1 MAFENDEM
9 KNLQKLVK
17 SSLIEINKLKLEL
30 VKVKNENS
38 SLKNNDDLAKLKFK
52 HDGDLSNLKLEHEG
66 LLAKLKSKHVE
77 DLKNKEDEI
86 DSLKI
91 KLNTIS
97 ENTQSEIIDL
107 KKSFNE
113 QLSKKDSKIN
123 GLYDDITDFKKK
135 LSETGDQLESKSY
148 LVLSQKNE
156 IEKLSNQIVDLKK
169 LNESL
174 IKMKESLEVDF
185 NNFKNLELDEVNTKL
200 KNALNE
206 VSDKET
212 KIQSI
217 SNDLKISENELTS
230 LRREFEEYKHNVSK
244 TEVKLAAALNSV
256 EEKTTEMEKLNL
268 KIESQREI
276 ITDLKTNLVNKD
288 SLIALQREIDNK
300 DLAIKEKDVQ
310 IKTLKEQS
318 VSKEDFNQV
327 QNELSKK
334 ELQIKRLNE
343 VKDLF
348 FELSDKEPVTSILDE
363 DIVNNVSDD
372 DSYLLELN
380 EIKKDLEEAKE
391 NNLKLQSID
400 ASTSSNDELNTL
412 KKEIEGYK
420 SSIEELEK
428 IKVIYEK
435 LTAPQLKD
443 LTSIQSQ
450 IYQLLPDEPMDTLA
464 IKDYMNEV
472 AFENLTFGNAKNI
485 LKSLEKKGYV
495 EGSVNDQDITFW
507 KKLVKE
513 E

>member
-52 HDGDLSNLKLEHEG
+52 HDDDLSNLKLEHEG
-66 LLAKLKSKHVE
+66 LLAKLKSKHIE

-91 KLNTIS
+91 KLSTIS
-97 ENTQSEIIDL
+97 DNTQSEIIDL

-230 LRREFEEYKHNVSK
+230 LRREFEEYKRNVSK

-256 EEKTTEMEKLNL
+256 DEKTTEMEKLNL

-276 ITDLKTNLVNKD
+276 ITDLKTNLVTKD
-288 SLIALQREIDNK
+288 SLVALQRELDSR
-300 DLAIKEKDVQ
+300 DLTIKEKDVQ
-310 IKTLKEQS
+310 IRVLKDKT
-318 VSKEDFNQV
+318 VSKEDYDNV

-334 ELQIKRLNE
+334 DLQIKRLNE

-348 FELSDKEPVTSILDE
+348 FELSDKEPIVSSLDGEIINNASNE
-363 DIVNNVSDD
+363 DN
-372 DSYLLELN
+372 YLLELN
-380 EIKKDLEEAKE
+380 EIKKELEEAKAE
-391 NNLKLQSID
+391 NIKFNLTSQEDNVDEEYVNNLKL
-400 ASTSSNDELNTL
+400 ELD
-412 KKEIEGYK
+412 KYKE
-420 SSIEELEK
+420 SVEELEK
-428 IKVIYEK
+428 IKDIYNK
-435 LTAPQLKD
+435 LTSPQLD
-443 LTSIQSQ
+443 NLTSIQSQ
-450 IYQLLPDEPMDTLA
+450 VYYLLPDEAMDTLA
-464 IKDYMNEV
+464 IKNYLNEV
-472 AFENLTFGNAKNI
+472 AFNSLSFANTKSI
-485 LKSLEKKGYV
+485 LKSLEKKGYL
-495 EGSVNDQDITFW
+495 ETEINEKDIAFW
-507 KKLVKE
+507 KKIDKS
-513 E
+513 